1 LPTPVLVVF
10 SGLPGAGKTTLAT
23 ATAAALGCTHLSVD
37 VAEAAM
43 WRCGVDRAAGSGVAA
58 YEVAAA
64 VAEVQ
69 LKAGRDAVVDA
80 VNAVPEARAT
90 WELVGAAAGVEVAR
104 FECVLDDLALHR
116 ARVEGRSPLPGFYNP
131 TWADVCERREEYV
144 PWPGAVPRLDTA
156 GPVEALVAKVL
167 GHLGRPA
174 SG

>member
-1 LPTPVLVVF
+1 MPASVLVVF

-43 WRCGVDRAAGSGVAA
+43 WRCGVDRAAGSGIAA

-69 LKAGRDAVVDA
+69 LTAGRDAVVDA

-90 WELVGAAAGVEVAR
+90 WARIGAAAGVEVAW
-104 FECVLDDLALHR
+104 FECFLDDLALHR

-131 TWADVCERREEYV
+131 TWAEVQARREEYV
-144 PWPGAVPRLDTA
+144 SWPADVPRLDATE
-156 GPVEALVAKVL
+156 PVEALVGKVL
-167 GHLGRPA
+167 GHLDRSA
-174 SG
+174 RA